1 MTSAGRVRAQGLTEG
16 AILAALVAIFAVA
29 SRYLPI
35 LSIATTFLC
44 PVPIAV
50 LVIRHGLRVAAI
62 ASVVSVLVGTV
73 IAGPVIGLIILVAF
87 APMGIVIG
95 IGARRNW
102 PAVRTVAIGALTA
115 SASTAMSFL
124 GLLGGGRLSVAEMA
138 ESAKRSATMAADLYA
153 RMGVPKAQIDAVM
166 QQQLQIAELF
176 PYLLPL
182 MLVGGAAMT
191 SWLDYEVGRRVL
203 ARFGY
208 RLNLLPPL
216 RTWRI
221 PPAGVW
227 FVPFGFLA
235 LWVGTRLGLSPMR
248 DVGLSVMMGSLG
260 LFALQGMI
268 AGWVILGNYGF
279 GKFER
284 IIAVVLTLSLQQL
297 TSVPLFIL
305 GMLDSM
311 MQARDRWG
319 VERPRA
325 ARAKP

>member
-1 MTSAGRVRAQGLTEG
+1 MQQLRA
-16 AILAALVAIFAVA
+16 
-29 SRYLPI
+29 
-35 LSIATTFLC
+35 
-44 PVPIAV
+44 
-50 LVIRHGLRVAAI
+50 GLRER
-62 ASVVSVLVGTV
+62 GHD
-73 IAGPVIGLIILVAF
+73 
-87 APMGIVIG
+87 
-95 IGARRNW
+95 ARLF
-102 PAVRTVAIGALTA
+102 T
-115 SASTAMSFL
+115 STARPGGTGAQADYHCFGTTSRFRT
-124 GLLGGGRLSVAEMA
+124 LLQTANPWAFFRL
-138 ESAKRSATMAADLYA
+138 
-153 RMGVPKAQIDAVM
+153 
-166 QQQLQIAELF
+166 
-176 PYLLPL
+176 
-182 MLVGGAAMT
+182 
-191 SWLDYEVGRRVL
+191 RRVL

-208 RLNLLPPL
+208 RLSLLPPL

-248 DVGLSVMMGSLG
+248 DVGLSVMIGSLG

-284 IIAVVLTLSLQQL
+284 IIALVLTLSLQQL